1 MLAHSIYDAS
11 SLDQFLERKNEGR
24 GIKGDM
30 KTNWSPDWRRSK
42 ILVLANI
49 LFGNHQN
56 VVTIFT
62 PIFFGI
68 YCWVFVF
75 AFDTWINHTGS
86 FCSRGFVDVA
96 AVQGTNLFLIRW
108 GGHFPWSIASLFAFF
123 ASGRLFHTVC
133 CFEGEVTHGYW
144 IGKLLF
150 INIDIKWNKP
160 CETLVDIINYF

>member
-1 MLAHSIYDAS
+1 MLCACPIQFTTQARSTN
-11 SLDQFLERKNEGR
+11 SLKGKTREWN
-24 GIKGDM
+24 KGDM
-30 KTNWSPDWRRSK
+30 RTNWSPDWGRSK

-108 GGHFPWSIASLFAFF
+108 GGHFPWSIASLFA
-123 ASGRLFHTVC
+123 SGRLFHTVC
-133 CFEGEVTHGYW
+133 CFEGSDSRILNRRAPFHQYW
-144 IGKLLF
+144 M
-150 INIDIKWNKP
+150 P
-160 CETLVDIINYF
+160 QH